1 MSNVTNY
8 LTPEEINAYQTRA
21 NQYDVAA
28 QRGLAKTA
36 YARQIGGI
44 DYGRGQT
51 RLNRNWDQAY
61 KGLASPFVRRN
72 ILRSGIFQQGLG
84 DYGYNRQQAFDD
96 YALQEQ
102 RRQEGLSQQ
111 EQDIEFVRAQG
122 RQQIEAERAAR
133 QAALAAQLRSIQ

>member
-51 RLNRNWDQAY
+51 RLTRNWDKAF
-61 KGLASPFVRRN
+61 KSLPSPYARRN
-72 ILRSGIFQQGLG
+72 VLRSGIYKQGLG
-84 DYGYNRQQAFDD
+84 DYGFNRQQAFDD
-96 YALQEQ
+96 YALQYQ
-102 RRQEGLSQQ
+102 RQNEGLSQQ
-111 EQDIEFVRAQG
+111 EQDIELVRNMG

-133 QAALAAQLRSIQ
+133 QAALAAQLRGIQ